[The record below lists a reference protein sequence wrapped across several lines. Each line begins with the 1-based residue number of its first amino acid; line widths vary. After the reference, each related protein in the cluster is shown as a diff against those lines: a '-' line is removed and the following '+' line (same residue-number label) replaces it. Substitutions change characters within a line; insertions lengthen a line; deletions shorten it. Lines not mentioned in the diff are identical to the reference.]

1 MPNIAAL
8 VNVAAVMFA
17 ILGAITL
24 IAHIYNLNNI
34 KSKTVGDGQ
43 HGTARWANKAEIR
56 KTYRHIPFTPRKWRK
71 QAKQNQIPTMTS
83 TAPRKLLRKKTEP
96 TEEALPQ
103 GIVVGCK
110 GGKHSTTAMIDTGD
124 VHVLMIG
131 AAGVGKTAFW
141 LYPCI
146 EYACASGMSFL
157 STDTKGDVMRNYGNI
172 AKDYGYMVSV
182 IDLRNP
188 TRSNGNNILYLVN
201 KYTDLYAKHPDQI
214 VYKAKAEKYAKIISK
229 TIILS
234 GMDAASFGQNAYFY
248 DAAEGL
254 LTATILLVAEF
265 CAPEKRH
272 IVSVFKVIQELLAP
286 SKKKGKN
293 QFQQLMELLPNEHKA
308 KWFAGAALNTAE
320 QSMASVMSTALSRL
334 NAFLDTE
341 LEQLL
346 CFDTEID
353 AETFCNQKSAIFVIM
368 PEENPN
374 TFFMI
379 SLIIQQLYREI
390 LAVADENG
398 GKLKNR
404 CVFFCDEFGTLP
416 KIESAEMMFSASR
429 SRRLQIVPIIQSFAQ
444 LEKNYGKEGAEIIVD
459 NTQDTIFGGF
469 APNSSSA
476 ETLSKA
482 LGSRTVMSGSVSR
495 SKNDPSQSL
504 QMIERPLLTPDELKS
519 LPKGDFIV
527 MKTGVHPMRVHL
539 KLFFKWGIE
548 FDDEHPYAVPDQGNR
563 QVKYADKKEIQDGIL
578 EKYPPEWKEET
589 PAPSDADGGG
599 QAQLDSPKNEPQRTP
614 PKDKNRGG
622 KPIRTSPPKKETAPD
637 ITEAEIIK
645 DLTETEVQSNEPS

>member
-1 MPNIAAL
+1 MPNLALLILVGAA
-8 VNVAAVMFA
+8 MFA
-17 ILGAITL
+17 VLGGVTL
-24 IAHIYNLNNI
+24 LTHIYNLNI
-34 KSKTVGDGQ
+34 KSITVGDGQ
-43 HGTARWANKAEIR
+43 HGTARWATRKEIK
-56 KTYRHIPFTPRKWRK
+56 KTYKHIPFTPKRWRE
-71 QAKQNQIPTMTS
+71 QAKNGLQPTI
-83 TAPRKLLRKKTEP
+83 AHAVKRRKKKSKAV
-96 TEEALPQ
+96 EEQSLPQ
-103 GIVVGCK
+103 GIVVGCE
-110 GGKHSTTAMIDTGD
+110 GNTTALVDTGD

-157 STDTKGDVMRNYGNI
+157 STDTKGDVLRNYGNI
-172 AKDYGYMVSV
+172 AKDYGYKISV

-188 TRSNGNNILYLVN
+188 TRSNGNNLLHLVN
-201 KYTDLYAKHPDQI
+201 KYMDMYQENPDQL
-214 VYKAKAEKYAKIISK
+214 VYKAKCEKYAKIISK

-234 GMDAASFGQNAYFY
+234 GMDASSFGQNAYFY

-265 CAPEKRH
+265 CEPSKRH
-272 IVSVFKVIQELLAP
+272 IVSVFKIIQELLAP
-286 SKKKGKN
+286 TPGRKGKN
-293 QFQQLMELLPNEHKA
+293 QFQQLMELLPNDHKA

-334 NAFLDTE
+334 NAFLDSE

-353 AETFCNQKSAIFVIM
+353 AEDFCNHKSAIFIIM
-368 PEENPN
+368 PEEDPGK
-374 TFFMI
+374 FFMV
-379 SLIIQQLYREI
+379 SLVIQQLYREI

-404 CVFFCDEFGTLP
+404 CVFFADEFGTLP
-416 KIESAEMMFSASR
+416 KIESAEMMFSAAR
-429 SRRLQIVPIIQSFAQ
+429 SRRLQIVPIIQSFSQ
-444 LEKNYGKEGAEIIVD
+444 LDKNYGKEGAEIIVD
-459 NTQDTIFGGF
+459 NTQITLFGGF

-495 SKNDPSQSL
+495 GKDNPSQSL
-504 QMIERPLLTPDELKS
+504 QMVERALMTPDELKS

-548 FDDEHPYAVPDQGNR
+548 FDADNPYIVPENGNR
-563 QVKYADKKEIQDGIL
+563 KVEYAEKQEIQNGIMQKYHPESVFDAPVPS
-578 EKYPPEWKEET
+578 EKVAGGSQAQEQTPVRET
-589 PAPSDADGGG
+589 PKRDIPRRNTDSKKRGSGESPS
-599 QAQLDSPKNEPQRTP
+599 LPELP
-614 PKDKNRGG
+614 
-622 KPIRTSPPKKETAPD
+622 
-637 ITEAEIIK
+637 
-645 DLTETEVQSNEPS
+645 EPSIQEVRSNRPS

>member
-1 MPNIAAL
+1 MTGNPLLL
-8 VNVAAVMFA
+8 VIVAGIMFA
-17 ILGAITL
+17 VLGGVTL
-24 IAHIYNLNNI
+24 LSHIYSLNGI

-43 HGTARWANKAEIR
+43 HGTARWATKAEI
-56 KTYRHIPFTPRKWRK
+56 KKIYKHVPFDPQRWRK
-71 QAKQNQIPTMTS
+71 QAAKGQTPTGDDGN
-83 TAPRKLLRKKTEP
+83 P
-96 TEEALPQ
+96 LPQ
-103 GIVVGCK
+103 GIVVGCT
-110 GGKHSTTAMIDTGD
+110 GNTTAMVDTGD
-124 VHVLMIG
+124 VHALMIG

-146 EYACASGMSFL
+146 EYACASGMSWL
-157 STDTKGDVMRNYGNI
+157 STDTKGDVMRNYGHI
-172 AKDYGYMVSV
+172 AKQYGYNVSV

-188 TRSNGNNILYLVN
+188 TRSNGNNLLHLVN
-201 KYTDLYAKHPDQI
+201 KYMDLYQQHPDTL

-265 CAPEKRH
+265 CEPEKRH
-272 IVSVFKVIQELLAP
+272 IVSVFKIIQELLAP
-286 SKKKGKN
+286 SQKKGKN
-293 QFQQLMELLPNEHKA
+293 QFQQLMEMLPDDHKA

-334 NAFLDTE
+334 NSFLDSE

-353 AETFCNQKSAIFVIM
+353 AEKFCNEKSAIFVVM

-390 LAVADENG
+390 LAVADEHG

-429 SRRLQIVPIIQSFAQ
+429 SRRLQIVPIIQSFSQ
-444 LEKNYGKEGAEIIVD
+444 LDKNYGKEGAEIIVD
-459 NTQDTIFGGF
+459 NTQLTIFGGF

-476 ETLSKA
+476 EVLSKA

-495 SKNDPSQSL
+495 SRNDPSESL

-519 LPKGDFIV
+519 LPKGHFVV
-527 MKTGVHPMRVHL
+527 MKTGVHPMRVKL

-548 FDDEHPYAVPDQGNR
+548 FDEDNPYAVPDHGGREVQ
-563 QVKYADKKEIQDGIL
+563 YAEKKEIMDGIIK
-578 EKYPPEWKEET
+578 KYHPDWIVKDK
-589 PAPSDADGGG
+589 PATDGGNGISG
-599 QAQLDSPKNEPQRTP
+599 QDQAESENHEPQQTP
-614 PKDKNRGG
+614 PKKPGDKKGG
-622 KPIRTSPPKKETAPD
+622 GGAVIREKPSAKQTTPLPKP
-637 ITEAEIIK
+637 
-645 DLTETEVQSNEPS
+645 EVKPNEPS

>member
-1 MPNIAAL
+1 MTGNPLLL
-8 VNVAAVMFA
+8 VIVAGIMFA
-17 ILGAITL
+17 VLGGVTL
-24 IAHIYNLNNI
+24 LSHIYSLNGI

-43 HGTARWANKAEIR
+43 HGTARWATKAEI
-56 KTYRHIPFTPRKWRK
+56 KKIYKHVPFDPQRWRK
-71 QAKQNQIPTMTS
+71 QAAKGETPTGEDGK
-83 TAPRKLLRKKTEP
+83 P
-96 TEEALPQ
+96 LPQ
-103 GIVVGCK
+103 GIVVGCT
-110 GGKHSTTAMIDTGD
+110 GNTTAMVDTGD
-124 VHVLMIG
+124 VHALMIG

-146 EYACASGMSFL
+146 EYACASGMSWL
-157 STDTKGDVMRNYGNI
+157 STDTKGDVMRNYGHI
-172 AKDYGYMVSV
+172 AKQYGYNVSV

-188 TRSNGNNILYLVN
+188 TRSNGNNLLHLVN
-201 KYTDLYAKHPDQI
+201 KYMDLYQQHPDTL

-265 CAPEKRH
+265 CEPEKRH
-272 IVSVFKVIQELLAP
+272 IVSVFKIIQELLAP
-286 SKKKGKN
+286 SQKKGKN
-293 QFQQLMELLPNEHKA
+293 QFQQLMEMLPDDHKA

-334 NAFLDTE
+334 NSFLDSE

-353 AETFCNQKSAIFVIM
+353 AEKFCNEKSAIFVVM

-390 LAVADENG
+390 LAVADEHG

-429 SRRLQIVPIIQSFAQ
+429 SRRLQIVPIIQSFSQ
-444 LEKNYGKEGAEIIVD
+444 LDKNYGKEGAEIIVD
-459 NTQDTIFGGF
+459 NTQLTIFGGF

-476 ETLSKA
+476 EVLSKA

-495 SKNDPSQSL
+495 SRNDPSESL

-519 LPKGDFIV
+519 LPKGQFVV
-527 MKTGVHPMRVHL
+527 MKTGVHPMRVKL
-539 KLFFKWGIE
+539 KLFFKWDIE
-548 FDDEHPYAVPDQGNR
+548 FDEDNPYAVPDHGGREVQ
-563 QVKYADKKEIQDGIL
+563 YAERKEIMDGIIK
-578 EKYPPEWKEET
+578 KYHPDWIVKDK
-589 PAPSDADGGG
+589 PATDGGNGISG
-599 QAQLDSPKNEPQRTP
+599 QDQAESESHEPQQTP
-614 PKDKNRGG
+614 PKKPGDKKGGGGMNPVPPNRRTAL
-622 KPIRTSPPKKETAPD
+622 KPAQ
-637 ITEAEIIK
+637 
-645 DLTETEVQSNEPS
+645 EVKPNEPS

>member
-1 MPNIAAL
+1 MPNLALLILVGAA
-8 VNVAAVMFA
+8 MFA
-17 ILGAITL
+17 VLGGVTL
-24 IAHIYNLNNI
+24 LTHIYNLNNI

-43 HGTARWANKAEIR
+43 HGTARWATRKEIK
-56 KTYRHIPFTPRKWRK
+56 KTYKHIPFTPKRWRE
-71 QAKQNQIPTMTS
+71 QAKNGLQPTISHTVK
-83 TAPRKLLRKKTEP
+83 RRKKKSKTA
-96 TEEALPQ
+96 EEQVLPQ
-103 GIVVGCK
+103 GIVVGCE
-110 GGKHSTTAMIDTGD
+110 GNTTALVDTGD

-157 STDTKGDVMRNYGNI
+157 SVDTKGDVMRNYGNI
-172 AKDYGYMVSV
+172 AKEYGYHVSV
-182 IDLRNP
+182 VDLRNP
-188 TRSNGNNILYLVN
+188 TRSNGNNLLHLVN
-201 KYTDLYAKHPDQI
+201 KYMDLYLENPDQL
-214 VYKAKAEKYAKIISK
+214 VYKAKCEKYAKIISK

-234 GMDAASFGQNAYFY
+234 GMDASSFGQNAYFY

-265 CAPEKRH
+265 CEPSKRH
-272 IVSVFKVIQELLAP
+272 IVSVFKIIQELLAP
-286 SKKKGKN
+286 SPGRKGKN
-293 QFQQLMELLPNEHKA
+293 QFQQLMELLPNDHKA

-334 NAFLDTE
+334 NAFLDSE

-353 AETFCNQKSAIFVIM
+353 AEDFCNHKSAIFIIM
-368 PEENPN
+368 PEEDPGK
-374 TFFMI
+374 FFMV
-379 SLIIQQLYREI
+379 SLVIQQLYREI

-404 CVFFCDEFGTLP
+404 CVFFADEFGTLP
-416 KIESAEMMFSASR
+416 KIESAEMMFSAAR
-429 SRRLQIVPIIQSFAQ
+429 SRRLQIVPIIQSFSQ
-444 LEKNYGKEGAEIIVD
+444 LDKNYGKEGAEIIVD
-459 NTQDTIFGGF
+459 NTQITLFGGF

-495 SKNDPSQSL
+495 GKDNPSQSL
-504 QMIERPLLTPDELKS
+504 QMVERALMTPDELKS
-519 LPKGDFIV
+519 LSKGDFIV

-548 FDDEHPYAVPDQGNR
+548 FDEDNPYIAPENGNR
-563 QVKYADKKEIQDGIL
+563 KVEYAEKQEIQNGIMQKYHPESVFDAPVPS
-578 EKYPPEWKEET
+578 EKVT
-589 PAPSDADGGG
+589 GGS
-599 QAQLDSPKNEPQRTP
+599 QAQEQISVRDTPKRDIPRRNTDSKKRGSGESPSLPELPEHSIQEVRS
-614 PKDKNRGG
+614 NR
-622 KPIRTSPPKKETAPD
+622 
-637 ITEAEIIK
+637 
-645 DLTETEVQSNEPS
+645 PS